1 MNFIA
6 ISDRIKATNF
16 KGGLSLKDEK
26 DLTVE
31 NELSGMDKNAEEK
44 VLDVAALSEDK
55 LSAALDKSAAYGDN
69 ALNDEL
75 EKLAQ
80 TFKAELQKAQSMT
93 EEELIKKGI
102 IIPEYEDE
110 EGAIPAEELCVVCG
124 EKRKDKSR
132 GENYE
137 YCKDCREAMK
147 HYPFGAISIIALIV
161 TVLLAVLSV
170 YSFSLD
176 FIPYNTVKEANGY
189 LNENK
194 LDSAMSAY
202 DGAISAFED
211 EGITAKWLYLKT
223 SKILFNTMPGGV
235 NSMTDIVT
243 RLDKALSVAEAKIPI
258 YGEYA
263 NLREET
269 LVLYGTMQSFYEV
282 VSNEEYVGFENMSD
296 ELYEQVMTEIGSII
310 DSEVSVLSKDGE
322 TTAMLP
328 ANEAMV
334 RFCQYMYAYSAGR
347 YDDSYVY
354 MKKVFE
360 TEPSYLWLYAYELG
374 IVELQ
379 KGNYEDAEFYAD
391 AMLNVNAEASDGYS
405 LKSAV
410 ARVTGNADEAL
421 KYAEKGLSY
430 DSSNVE
436 LVRAKA
442 MAYAAK
448 GDFENA
454 KKIVDEAMSVTSYG
468 MLHMTA
474 AVIENELGNKDA
486 VESYLNELEQ
496 NDLELSDKLQSYF
509 DGEITAVQVFTEGT
523 GDVE

>member
-1 MNFIA
+1 M
-6 ISDRIKATNF
+6 
-16 KGGLSLKDEK
+16 KDEK
-26 DLTVE
+26 DLIVE
-31 NELSGMDKNAEEK
+31 NELPDADENTEEK
-44 VLDVAALSEDK
+44 VLDVAAVSEDN
-55 LSAALDKSAAYGDN
+55 LSAALDKSADYGDT

-75 EKLAQ
+75 EKIAQ
-80 TFKAELQKAQSMT
+80 TFKAELQKVQNMSVQ
-93 EEELIKKGI
+93 ELIEKGI
-102 IIPEYEDE
+102 IIVENEGEEAAIPEDE
-110 EGAIPAEELCVVCG
+110 EGVIPEEELCSCCG
-124 EKRKDKSR
+124 EKRRDKSR

-137 YCKDCREAMK
+137 YCKNCREAMK
-147 HYPFGAISIIALIV
+147 RYPFGAISIIALIV
-161 TVLLAVLSV
+161 TVVLAVLSV

-176 FIPYNTVKEANGY
+176 FVPYNTVKEATGY
-189 LNENK
+189 LNEDR

-243 RLDKALSVAEAKIPI
+243 RLDKALSVAESRIPI
-258 YGEYA
+258 YGEYS

-282 VSNEEYVGFENMSD
+282 VGNEEYVDFDNMSD
-296 ELYEQVMTEIGSII
+296 ELYQQVMTEIGSII

-347 YDDSYVY
+347 YDDSYLY

-391 AMLNVNAEASDGYS
+391 AMLNVNVEASDGYS

-436 LVRAKA
+436 LIRAKA
-442 MAYAAK
+442 MAYAAD

-454 KKIVDEAMSVTSYG
+454 KKMTDQAMSITSYG

-474 AVIENELGNKDA
+474 AVIENELGNKDS
-486 VESYLNELEQ
+486 VETYLKELEE

>member
-6 ISDRIKATNF
+6 ISDRIKVTNF

-31 NELSGMDKNAEEK
+31 NELPDMDKNAEEK

-110 EGAIPAEELCVVCG
+110 EGAIPDDELCACCG
-124 EKRKDKSR
+124 EKRRDKSR

-211 EGITAKWLYLKT
+211 EEITAKWLYLKT
-223 SKILFNTMPGGV
+223 AKILFDTMPSGV

-243 RLDKALSVAEAKIPI
+243 RLDKALSVAELKMPI
-258 YGEYA
+258 YGGYA
-263 NLREET
+263 NLREES
-269 LVLYGTMQSFYEV
+269 LALYGTMQSFYKIVE
-282 VSNEEYVGFENMSD
+282 NEEYVDFENLSD
-296 ELYEQVMTEIGSII
+296 DQYKQVMTEIGSLI
-310 DSEVSVLSKDGE
+310 DTEVTVVSKDGK
-322 TTAMLP
+322 TTKMVP
-328 ANEAMV
+328 ANEGIV
-334 RFCQYMYAYSAGR
+334 RFCQYMYAYAAGE
-347 YDDSYVY
+347 YADSYQYMNKVY
-354 MKKVFE
+354 E

-379 KGNYEDAEFYAD
+379 GGDYEKAELYAD
-391 AMLNVNAEASDGYS
+391 AMLQTNVESSDGYA
-405 LKSAV
+405 LKSSI
-410 ARVTGNADEAL
+410 ARMTGKADEAIEMADNGL
-421 KYAEKGLSY
+421 KYNSEST
-430 DSSNVE
+430 E
-436 LVRAKA
+436 LKRLKV
-442 MAYAAK
+442 MAYVTQGEYEKAK
-448 GDFENA
+448 E
-454 KKIVDEAMSVTSYG
+454 ISDEVIAGGSYG
-468 MLHMTA
+468 LFHMTA
-474 AVIENELGNKDA
+474 IVVENELGNDDK
-486 VESYLNELEQ
+486 VKSYIEEMEKYEV
-496 NDLELSDKLQSYF
+496 DLTDRLQEYL
-509 DGEITAVQVFTEGT
+509 DGKITAKQLFTEGT

>member
-26 DLTVE
+26 DLIDE
-31 NELSGMDKNAEEK
+31 NGLSDMDENAEEK

-102 IIPEYEDE
+102 ITPEYEDE
-110 EGAIPAEELCVVCG
+110 EGAIPDDELCTCCG

-147 HYPFGAISIIALIV
+147 NYPFGSLNIISLIV
-161 TVLLAVLSV
+161 TVVLAVLSV

-176 FIPYNTVKEANGY
+176 FVPYNTVKEANGY
-189 LNENK
+189 LK
-194 LDSAMSAY
+194 QDRLDSAMSAY

-211 EGITAKWLYLKT
+211 KEITAKWLYLKT
-223 SKILFNTMPGGV
+223 SKILFDTMPSGV

-243 RLDKALSVAEAKIPI
+243 RLDKALSVAELKMPI

-263 NLREET
+263 NLREES
-269 LVLYGTMQSFYEV
+269 LVLYGTMQNFYKIVE
-282 VSNEEYVGFENMSD
+282 NEEYVDFENLSD
-296 ELYEQVMTEIGSII
+296 EQYKQAMTEIGSLI
-310 DSEVSVLSKDGE
+310 DTEIAVVSKDGK
-322 TTAMLP
+322 TTKMVP
-328 ANEAMV
+328 ANEGIV
-334 RFCQYMYAYSAGR
+334 RFCQYMYAYSAGK
-347 YDDSYVY
+347 YADSYQYMNKVY
-354 MKKVFE
+354 E

-374 IVELQ
+374 VVELQ
-379 KGNYEDAEFYAD
+379 GGEYEKAELYAD
-391 AMLNVNAEASDGYS
+391 ALLQTNIESSDGYA
-405 LKSAV
+405 LKSSI
-410 ARVTGNADEAL
+410 ARMTGKSDEAIKMADDGL
-421 KYAEKGLSY
+421 KYNTNST
-430 DSSNVE
+430 E
-436 LVRAKA
+436 LKRLKV
-442 MAYAAK
+442 MAYVTQGEYEKAK
-448 GDFENA
+448 E
-454 KKIVDEAMSVTSYG
+454 ISDEVIANGSYG
-468 MLHMTA
+468 LFHMTA
-474 AVIENELGNKDA
+474 IVVENELGNDDK
-486 VESYLNELEQ
+486 VKSYIEEMEKYEV
-496 NDLELSDKLQSYF
+496 DLTDRLQEYL
-509 DGEITAVQVFTEGT
+509 DGKITAKQLFTEGT